1 MPSSRRLHQA
11 QEVEAA
17 LHARLGNLGNV
28 AGRLPSETDLA
39 DEYGVSR
46 VTIRE
51 ALSSLERKG
60 LIFRKH
66 GVGTF
71 LNQSARN
78 IQTRLD
84 ESIEFGELI
93 RSANYVPELGLLE
106 SRVTAADTV
115 LAGRLLIEPGEP
127 VLCIRKSF
135 KASGTPLIYCVNVI
149 PLRHAPPES
158 QAGLAQQVIPQLSI
172 YTILERWFSQH
183 VSFQISS
190 VSACLAGPEIGEI
203 LSTAVGSPLLRLEDI
218 GYSDRQQAL
227 FSADVYFL
235 PGVIQ
240 FQLVRSPIY
249 SVEEIPPRQ
258 TGG

>member
-1 MPSSRRLHQA
+1 MPPSRRLHQA

-17 LHARLGNLGNV
+17 LHARLGNLGNEE
-28 AGRLPSETDLA
+28 GRLPSETDLA
-39 DEYGVSR
+39 GEFGVSR

-93 RSANYVPELGLLE
+93 RSANYEPELGLLE
-106 SRVTAADTV
+106 CQIIPADAA
-115 LAGRLLIEPGEP
+115 LADRLQIQPDEP
-127 VLCIRKSF
+127 VLSIRKSF
-135 KASGTPLIYCVNVI
+135 KANGTPLIYCINTI
-149 PLRHAPPES
+149 PLRLAPPES
-158 QAGLAQQVIPQLSI
+158 RDGLAQQVLPQLSI

-183 VSFQISS
+183 VSFQISN

-203 LSTAVGSPLLRLEDI
+203 LSTACGSPLLRLEDV

-249 SVEEIPPRQ
+249 TVEPIPPR
-258 TGG
+258 